1 MRRNGWAYHA
11 VRSGVVV
18 HYRLATRVVLGHLA
32 WRQWWTGFR
41 HIGKVWLPWRHQALV
56 GSIEGANG
64 FEMLL
69 NFSLHV
75 RDIPMQRTFPV
86 GHNSLEESRNRMR
99 PL

>member
-1 MRRNGWAYHA
+1 
-11 VRSGVVV
+11 
-18 HYRLATRVVLGHLA
+18 
-32 WRQWWTGFR
+32 
-41 HIGKVWLPWRHQALV
+41 V